1 VPSPEFGTFS
11 SGTMAYLS
19 DGETQTLAANGTA
32 VDGSNFLQP
41 GPSGLKASIITGLFL
56 QIQNGRL
63 LIYRRP
69 KMIHFGSKILWVQK
83 Y

>member
-1 VPSPEFGTFS
+1 MQLLVSASWQAAIARTRWDQP
-11 SGTMAYLS
+11 
-19 DGETQTLAANGTA
+19 ANGTA